1 MIGGIVLKKEVKADG
16 NLKSKNK
23 NSVNLNSESD
33 IEIEESADINENSS
47 ADNQEDLIVESE
59 LKLKESGERFLR
71 LQADFENFRKRVVK
85 EREEIY
91 LFSLEELMT
100 QLLLVIDNFDRA
112 LDSFKAGDLDARYIE
127 GLEMVYNNFLEI
139 LNKNGI
145 KEIDAEN
152 CVFDPNYHHA
162 VMQEETDDDDN
173 VIKEIF
179 QKGYMLNSKVIRPCM
194 VKVAVK
200 N

>member
-1 MIGGIVLKKEVKADG
+1 MKKEVKADDS
-16 NLKSKNK
+16 LKSKNK
-23 NSVNLNSESD
+23 NNVNLNSE
-33 IEIEESADINENSS
+33 IEIEGNAEVNEENHVE
-47 ADNQEDLIVESE
+47 NKEDVIAEYE

-127 GLEMVYNNFLEI
+127 GLEMVYNNFLQI
-139 LNKNGI
+139 LNKNGL

-162 VMQEETDDDDN
+162 VMQEESDDDDN
-173 VIKEIF
+173 VVKEIF
-179 QKGYMLNSKVIRPCM
+179 QKGYTLNSKVIRPCM

>member
-1 MIGGIVLKKEVKADG
+1 MKKEVKSDD
-16 NLKSKNK
+16 NLKGVDK
-23 NSVNLNSESD
+23 NSVSQKSD
-33 IEIEESADINENSS
+33 LDLEVEGNADVNEESS
-47 ADNQEDLIVESE
+47 AYNQVDEKSEYE

-91 LFSLEELMT
+91 LFSLEELMS
-100 QLLLVIDNFDRA
+100 QLLSVIDNFDRA

-139 LNKNGI
+139 LNKNGL
-145 KEIDAEN
+145 KEIDAKN

-162 VMQEETDDDDN
+162 VMQEEADDDDN

>member
-1 MIGGIVLKKEVKADG
+1 MIGGIVLKKEVKADDS
-16 NLKSKNK
+16 LKSKNK
-23 NSVNLNSESD
+23 NNVNLNSE
-33 IEIEESADINENSS
+33 IEIEGNAEVNEENHVE
-47 ADNQEDLIVESE
+47 NKEDVIAEYE

-127 GLEMVYNNFLEI
+127 GLEMVYNNFLQI
-139 LNKNGI
+139 LNKNGL

-162 VMQEETDDDDN
+162 VMQEESDDDDN
-173 VIKEIF
+173 VVKEIF
-179 QKGYMLNSKVIRPCM
+179 QKGYTLNSKVIRPCM

>member
-47 ADNQEDLIVESE
+47 ADNQEDLIVEYE

-91 LFSLEELMT
+91 LLSLEELMT
-100 QLLLVIDNFDRA
+100 QLLTVIDNFDRA
-112 LDSFKAGDLDARYIE
+112 LDSFKAGDLDAKYIE

>member
-1 MIGGIVLKKEVKADG
+1 MKKEVKADDS
-16 NLKSKNK
+16 LKSKNK
-23 NSVNLNSESD
+23 NNVNLNSE
-33 IEIEESADINENSS
+33 IEIEGNAEVNEENHVE
-47 ADNQEDLIVESE
+47 NKEDVIAEYE

-112 LDSFKAGDLDARYIE
+112 LDSFKAGDLDVRYIE
-127 GLEMVYNNFLEI
+127 GLEMVYNNFLQI
-139 LNKNGI
+139 LNKNGL

-162 VMQEETDDDDN
+162 VMQEESDDDDN
-173 VIKEIF
+173 VVKEIF
-179 QKGYMLNSKVIRPCM
+179 QKGYTLNSKVIRPCM